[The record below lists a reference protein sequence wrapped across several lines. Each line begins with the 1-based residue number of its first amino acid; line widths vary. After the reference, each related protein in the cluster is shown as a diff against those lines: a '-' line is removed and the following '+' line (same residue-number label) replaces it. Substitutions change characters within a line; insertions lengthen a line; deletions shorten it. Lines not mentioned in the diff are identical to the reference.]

1 MTTRIVRLLSV
12 AAVSVSLVLASTAC
26 RMDDITRSFVDT
38 SDNGSLPD
46 EGVTVDSTSAAIT
59 RLDPDL
65 LDALRRAVA
74 DARAQNVDIRITSGW
89 RSRDFQQSLFADAV
103 GTYGSEDAASRFVAS
118 PDKSKH
124 VTGEAVDVGPTDA
137 MDWMSRNGSDYGLCQ
152 IFANELWHYELVP
165 GGDCPDLLP
174 DASAL

>member
-1 MTTRIVRLLSV
+1 MTTRIVRFLAV
-12 AAVSVSLVLASTAC
+12 AVVSVSLILVSTAC
-26 RMDDITRSFVDT
+26 RIGDVSRSLVDT

-46 EGVTVDSTSAAIT
+46 EGVTVDSSSAAIT

-74 DARAQNVDIRITSGW
+74 DARSQNIDIRITSGW

-152 IFANELWHYELVP
+152 IFANELWHYELVADD
-165 GGDCPDLLP
+165 GCPDLLP